1 MGFFLLQAR
10 LRRTFNIGSI
20 MNSDLCM
27 CVVSSLLRRFG
38 PRLLPL
44 AILWLLHPTAEAQA
58 QVSSTNIVSGT
69 IGVPG
74 EVDRYTFNL
83 SARSRFYFDA
93 LSNLGDVRWT
103 LEGPARTLVDTR
115 PFNQSDAGNG
125 GILSLDPGFYRLDID
140 ALNATTNAY
149 QFRLVNQEAARLL
162 TPDTVVSNT
171 LALGNET
178 HLYRF
183 AANAGDRFSFKR
195 LFLSTPGNIWWRL
208 IDPYNNETFSR
219 GFADEPPFTLRAGG
233 QYTLLI
239 EGYTSNQEAVR
250 YSFLPDFLDN
260 TPPPPLPGSPYTP
273 NQLLAGD
280 LVDTSTNSF
289 HFTLN
294 EETQVLVDSL
304 TNSPNV
310 QFWMEG
316 PSGII
321 VNHSSLN
328 NADNH
333 NGIPLLRLPA
343 GDYHF
348 YVRRTT
354 AGTSPYRLR
363 LLTDSSGTT
372 VAPGT
377 PILGNLVP
385 MTESRIYRFQS
396 SAGSRLFVDV
406 STTNNPPNATW
417 RLYDPHNNFLEQA
430 TIRADRGPLNLK
442 LTGTYTLVVDGYYA
456 EDGVVNAFRIDLSPV
471 VDGLETIALSE
482 VVSGQ
487 IDSPGQAR
495 RYLFTVPTGRM
506 IAVDSRTNSTLRI
519 TLEGPSGRLIN
530 NVSLSN
536 LDGSNAG
543 HLQFAPPGDY
553 ALTVA
558 GTGDATGGYS
568 FRIIDLSIAQQ
579 VSLNTP
585 ISGTLNPANETDA
598 YRFTVPSGTRVFFN
612 SINNSGMPN
621 AYWRCVDSSGGLVFS
636 QGIGDIGP
644 RVLTAGGTY
653 ILTIDGYHSEST
665 LGNYTFNLVTP
676 QDEVHS
682 LPLNTLV
689 QDSITSAGQTHLY
702 TFSLLNK
709 TLVSFDSLVAN
720 SDMRWSLDG
729 PTGRIMNERGFTSS
743 DASFGTGPLYLPPG
757 DFRLSVRAIN
767 DQTGDFRFRLLDL
780 GLAETIPL
788 NATLARTLDPANETD
803 AFNFAVSPGTKV
815 YFDLLTQTGLPNAYW
830 RCVNS
835 RGEPI
840 FAVSLSDRGPL
851 ELTEGGI
858 YTLLVEGHPSEER
871 SGNYS
876 FTLWTVIDSSH
887 ALTLGSVIS
896 GAIATPGQTEEYR
909 FSVPVTTRVYFDS
922 LTNNSA
928 ITWTLRGSGQ
938 AWASN
943 RNFASSDGASV
954 SDAIQIL
961 TPGEYRLTVSATGDT
976 VGGFA
981 FRLLD
986 VSTGTTITPGA
997 TVGGNLNPGNK
1008 TDLYRLSVSAGD
1020 RYFFD
1025 WVSMANLPNLY
1036 WRLIDPAGI
1045 KVFGNYQSDS
1055 ETNRFLVAGTYTLLV
1070 EGHTSDQAA
1079 GAYQFRVI
1087 PAGNIP
1093 PLPFLGSPLT
1103 LGTVVNGSLP
1113 TATSSNVYAFTLS
1126 ASTRLYFDAL
1136 TYSSVS
1142 WTLEGPSGISVN
1154 NRAFWSSDSVFIA
1167 DSSLA
1172 CQAGEYRLTVTG
1184 LPGDYSFRI
1193 LDANTATPISADVLV
1208 SGTLEPAGGTLLR
1221 RFETQAGASFFVDGR
1236 PTSGFNTAPSLRI
1249 LTPRGGIFHSDAV
1262 SSDSDDRIAPET
1274 GTYLISIEGR
1284 PNDTAAS
1291 GSFSFMLHSR
1301 NDTTNTIVLGETVA
1315 GSITT
1320 PGHRRFYQFFMP
1332 SPGTIFFD
1340 SLANNSLTWSLVGPQ
1355 GELVSSR
1362 AFWSS
1367 DSADGKSILNLV
1379 AGNHLLVVDPS
1390 GPALGDFAF
1399 RLVDSSSAQPFAIG
1413 GVVNGNLAPG
1423 NSLRLYRFNASA
1435 GERIYFDGRPNSG
1448 FTSTP
1453 YFKIYSPLGDL
1464 VVDNAQIN
1472 TDVELSPLAQSGS
1485 YLMSIEGR
1493 YSDTSTNGSF
1503 SFLIH
1508 SITDVTNTMTVG
1520 ARVEGSISVPGQRHY
1535 HKLTLSQPL
1544 RAFFDT
1550 LNDSSLPATLTGPSG
1565 IVFDSRQLWSTDS
1578 ADGNALLNL
1587 VAGEYQIEIDPN
1599 GATLGTYA
1607 FRLVDSSTA
1616 TAIAP
1621 GQVVLGSLIPG
1632 ASTKVYKFGA
1642 QAGARFYFD
1651 GRPTSGFTATPYCK
1665 LYSPYG
1671 NISMDVQNVTTDRE
1685 FTLSET
1691 GDYLLSVEGRY
1702 SDTSAQGDFSFLIV
1716 PNPPQSPQALFNTN
1730 VAPDLTVTG
1739 VTITPNASLQ
1749 SGQNLLVRW
1758 TTRNEGTAATGGSFT
1773 EQVTVRNTGTSQV
1786 LVSRTL
1792 AYDDATSGPIEPA
1805 QSRARSLSI
1814 QLPDGSG
1821 SAGALQV
1828 TVTTDTLNN
1837 LTEQNGSSTAEAN
1850 NSASINTTAS
1860 LAPYPDLQTLQLTAE
1875 PLSGWTNGQTITLR
1889 WITTNSG
1896 NRATLGSWSESVRI
1910 RNTNTSSI
1918 ILSTSLPYEE
1928 SDPEQGPIAPASSKT
1943 RSLQFTVPADS
1954 TAFGAFEIT
1963 VSTDETDELFEY
1975 NPAGTGEQNN
1985 SQRLV
1990 TLSAPDLRVA
2000 GLAVTASPALQAGA
2014 ELLIQW
2020 NTTNQG
2026 NTLASDAFYDR
2037 VLVRNTNTAEVLLN
2051 TLLPY
2056 TPTLVG
2062 NGPIPAGAARARQHS
2077 FRLPDGTRGIGGL
2090 EITIS
2095 TDALNQLVEH
2105 NPAGTG
2111 ESNNDSTVRI
2121 SIADRPYPDLVITS
2135 VTAPAQAQPGQ
2146 QVPVVWTV
2154 RNNGTTPA
2162 TNGWAD
2168 QLFLSQDP
2176 TPGSD
2181 TFLTSV
2187 SFAGILNAGQ
2197 SLTRTQQVSLPAFGA
2212 GARYFVVETDA
2223 GNRVFEENETNNV
2236 GVSSQPTTV
2245 PSILTLQ
2252 LSSTRVSEN
2261 AGSQAVQA
2269 TVVRNSDTTAAL
2281 TVALGNNQPSRAI
2294 IPGSLT
2300 LPIGAASGTF
2310 WIEIRDDA
2318 VALGDVTITLT
2329 AQAPGHVTVTNQLVV
2344 LDNDSPALAL
2354 RLSATTISEA
2364 ASPGALT
2371 GQLTRNAQT
2380 NLPLTVSL
2388 TSDRPG
2394 AIAVPASVTFLPGQ
2408 TNTSF
2413 NLTLTDDDVVT
2424 GNRVASIFASA
2435 TGFSPVSASITLVDN
2450 DTVTLTLQ
2458 LSDSSVGEASLNP
2471 ATIATLT
2478 RSPISS
2484 ATLRVLMSTNG
2495 GNLVQLPSEVTIPA
2509 NQPGVA
2515 FPVNVRNDTLAY
2527 GAQTVNLVA
2536 QAIGSDGSPI
2546 PGATASSVL
2555 TVREDDGPTL
2565 NIAFQSAVI
2574 EEGASTLAIV
2584 SRNTPPTNSLSVSI
2598 NATPAG
2604 QATSP
2609 TSVVLPVGVT
2619 ATNITVRG
2627 VSDGLS
2633 DGIKEVV
2640 FTALA
2645 VGYNPGTAPLT
2656 VTDIDVPDLT
2666 VVEVTVPP
2674 TSLTDGLISAI
2685 WSVTNSG
2692 LATAVG
2698 TWVDEVYLSTDAQG
2712 ANASL
2717 ITAVT
2722 NQGPLLVGEGYSRS
2736 RSFLLPSDPGTYW
2749 VLVRTDATRTL
2760 TEGSDRNNVL
2770 VSAPIVVQPSYRA
2783 TVSTDIDSAISGT
2796 PIPLQGRTFLS
2807 TDGSPAS
2814 FRTATVRIN
2823 VNQVRRVL
2831 QVVSDAQ
2838 GNFSTTFQPI
2848 PGEAGVYT
2856 IGADHPRVREDE
2868 AQDQFT
2874 LLGMAAVPWQVNLRL
2889 APNELAN
2896 GSIEVRNLSPLPLTG
2911 IEVTG
2916 EGVPL
2921 GFELAAAM
2929 TNSLAGNQIT
2939 TLNFSLLTTL
2949 TTGASG
2955 RIALVV
2961 TSAEGAVL
2969 RIPIDFVIAPPTAEL
2984 VAEPASLQRG
2994 MLRGT
2999 QTLVQFDVINRGGV
3013 ASGELS
3019 VALPVTPWLSLVSA
3033 SPLPSIPPAGRT
3045 TIVLALNPATNL
3057 PLTVYSGSLSVIGRE
3072 QATVSV
3078 PFTFRA
3084 LSEARGDLLLTATDE
3099 YTYFVGGAPKLTN
3112 ATLVLRDPFTNGIV
3126 AQARTDAA
3134 GQVRFS
3140 NLFEGDYL
3148 LEASAPGHSST
3159 RGGIRVVPGITKE
3172 QEVFLT
3178 QETVRYE
3185 WSVVPTQ
3192 IEDRYR
3198 VVLQPRFETEVPQPN
3213 LVVENP
3219 QIMPL
3224 VTPGRVSQ
3232 FEIRLRN
3239 TGRIALQRVRIPV
3252 PSHPKLI
3259 ITPLVTEIEELPA
3272 LTSISVPV
3280 TIQVAD
3286 APPPGTVAL
3295 QGAVGLAGP
3304 ETCEGTECV
3313 IHMPIDTSFKCG
3325 ENFVFKEADVTLQV
3339 ICVPETGCQFPN
3351 ADITRI
3357 DFMTASRVA
3366 AEAELDCL
3374 LGKMNECQKARVRG
3388 YLRSGDLGSVDG
3400 PMGFGIS
3407 DFCGCAPPERIPQMF
3422 NAASNYLSSLGFSAV
3437 GSAPGFVNFGTVS
3450 LLSEIPCNQP
3460 FPVPPALAGPEL
3472 HGFGGTLPPPAAVCA
3487 KVRLELSQDITLTRS
3502 AFRGTLVLENNS
3514 GGSLTDIQLT
3524 VDFRDGNNQSAASLF
3539 AVRGP
3544 TLSGLSGVDG
3554 SGTLANT
3561 ATGSAEYLFIPTLDA
3576 APTQPTGYYIGGT
3589 LRFKENGQTV
3599 TIQLLPGAI
3608 TVLPEARLTLEYF
3621 QQRDVYSDDPFTP
3634 EIEPSEPFVLGLRAR
3649 NGGAGIA
3656 RNFRIA
3662 SAQPRIIENEKGL
3675 DIDFKL
3681 IGARLDNQPV
3691 DPSFTMNLGTI
3702 DPGASKTVL
3711 WDMASNLQGK
3721 FVDYRASFEHVDALG
3736 GKNLS
3741 LIEAVTVHE
3750 LIHLV
3755 QDDRVGSD
3763 SLPDFLVNDSPDQQS
3778 LPDVLYLSTGLNEP
3792 VTLAGNPT
3800 VDSPATTND
3809 LVVQLTA
3816 TMSPGWSYLRLPNP
3830 GADFRLMSATRADGK
3845 SLRIGPNIWT
3855 TDRSFPSA
3863 QTGAVREQLLHLLDH
3878 NSSGSYTLRFA
3889 PTVADTNAPASAVA
3903 ALPTSSP
3910 SRFAVEWSGSDGAGE
3925 SGIAF
3930 FDIFVSINGSP
3941 YTNWLARTTLRSALF
3956 DGINGSRYAFY
3967 SRATDL
3973 DGNVEVVPTVPDAQT
3988 TANSANTPPTLIPLA
4003 DVTIDEGTQ
4012 LNLRANA
4019 IDTDLPRQTLS
4030 YALISAPAGATI
4042 DSASGNIRWQTA
4054 EAQGGS
4060 VARFI
4065 LTATDNGEPSL
4076 SATQSVQVTVR
4087 ELNSAPSFVN
4097 ASTEILADEGIALA
4111 ERILA
4116 SDNDLPE
4123 QTLTW
4128 ELAAGAPPG
4137 LSLDA
4142 ALGILRWTPSED
4154 QGPGDYPITV
4164 TVRDNGSP
4172 RQAASRTLRLRV
4184 REVNQ
4189 APSLNAIPL
4198 QAALV
4203 QTTLVVTNSATD
4215 PDRPTQE
4222 FFFSLGAG
4230 APRGAR
4236 IDRNTGVFTW
4246 TPSAEYARSTNQVTI
4261 QVTDNGAPSLTA
4273 SQPLR
4278 IIVGDYLEARL
4289 GHGIALA
4296 GQSASVPIVI
4306 FTTIPATN
4314 VSFTVQVP
4322 EGRLT
4327 GFTLPTAASPLASA
4341 RIQALG
4347 GNRYQVQLGTLPGVS
4362 LSGERIV
4369 SQLTFQS
4376 VANQSSAFVP
4386 LFLSNVAAIQSNGS
4400 PLPRALGQPGRV
4412 VYLGREPLLEMVESA
4427 QQVDLTIYGSGDTYS
4442 IESTPSLAPGFQWTP
4457 FWSGVLIDYMD
4468 VIPVD
4473 PTEES
4478 QFFRAIQN

>member
-1 MGFFLLQAR
+1 
-10 LRRTFNIGSI
+10 
-20 MNSDLCM
+20 MNSDLRM
-27 CVVSSLLRRFG
+27 CVVSSLLRRFS
-38 PRLLPL
+38 PRVLPL
-44 AILWLLHPTAEAQA
+44 AILWLLHPTAEAPA

-69 IGVPG
+69 IGIPG
-74 EVDRYTFNL
+74 EVDRYTFSL

-93 LSNLGDVRWT
+93 LTNESNVRWT
-103 LEGPARTLVDTR
+103 LEGPTRVHVDSR
-115 PFNQSDAGNG
+115 PFNQSDAGSG
-125 GILSLDPGFYRLDID
+125 AIVSLEPGFYRLDLD
-140 ALNATTNAY
+140 GLNASTNGY
-149 QFRLVNQEAARLL
+149 QFRFVNLESARLL

-171 LALGNET
+171 LSLGNDS

-183 AANAGDRFSFKR
+183 TANAGDQFSFRR
-195 LFLSTPGNIWWRL
+195 LFVSTPGNIWWRL
-208 IDPYNNETFSR
+208 IDPYNRETFSR
-219 GFADEPPFTLRAGG
+219 GFATEPPLTLGVSG
-233 QYTLLI
+233 EYTVLV
-239 EGYTSNQEAVR
+239 EGYVSNQEAMR
-250 YSFLPDFLDN
+250 YSFLPEFLGN
-260 TPPPPLPGSPYTP
+260 TPPPPLPGTPYTL
-273 NQLLAGD
+273 NQVIAGE
-280 LVDTSTNSF
+280 LVNASTNSY
-289 HFTLN
+289 HFTLA
-294 EETQVLVDSL
+294 EETRVLVDSL
-304 TNSPNV
+304 TNSANV
-310 QFWMEG
+310 QLWMEG
-316 PSGII
+316 PSGVA
-321 VNHSSLN
+321 VNHSTLN
-328 NADNH
+328 NSESHA
-333 NGIPLLRLPA
+333 GVPLLLLPA

-348 YVRRTT
+348 YVRRTS

-363 LLTDSSGTT
+363 LLTESSGST
-372 VAPGT
+372 VVPGT
-377 PILGNLVP
+377 PILGNLTP
-385 MTESRIYRFQS
+385 LQESRIYRFAA

-417 RLYDPHNNFLEQA
+417 RLYDPQNNFLEQSNL
-430 TIRADRGPLNLK
+430 RGGDRGPLNLK
-442 LTGTYTLVVDGYYA
+442 LTGTYSLVVDGYYA
-456 EDGVVNAFRIDLSPV
+456 EDGAANAFRIDLVPIQ
-471 VDGLETIALSE
+471 DGLETIALGD
-482 VVSGQ
+482 VVSDQ
-487 IDSPGQAR
+487 IESPGQTK
-495 RYLFTVPTGRM
+495 RYLFTVPTDRI
-506 IAVDSRTNSTLRI
+506 IAVDSRTNSPLRVL
-519 TLEGPSGRLIN
+519 LEGPSGRLVN
-530 NVSLSN
+530 NVPLASI
-536 LDGSNAG
+536 DGFSPG
-543 HLQFAPPGDY
+543 HIRFAPAGDY
-553 ALTVA
+553 TLTVTA
-558 GTGDATGGYS
+558 TGDTTGGYG
-568 FRIIDLSIAQQ
+568 FRLVDLSAAQQ
-579 VSLNTP
+579 VGLNTP
-585 ISGTLNPANETDA
+585 ISGTLNPANEVDA
-598 YRFTVPSGTRVFFN
+598 FRFTTPPGTRIFFN
-612 SINNSGMPN
+612 SVNNSGMPN
-621 AYWRCVDSSGGLVFS
+621 AYWRCVDSVGNAVFS
-636 QGIGDIGP
+636 QGLADVGP

-653 ILTIDGYHSEST
+653 TVVIDGYHSEAT
-665 LGNYTFNLVTP
+665 IGNYTFSLVTP

-682 LPLNTLV
+682 LALNTLV
-689 QDSITSAGQTHLY
+689 QGTVTLPGQTHLY
-702 TFSLLNK
+702 TFSLINR
-709 TLVSFDSLVAN
+709 TSVSFDAIIPNAGVV
-720 SDMRWSLDG
+720 WSLDG
-729 PTGRIMNERGFTSS
+729 PSGRIINERGFASS
-743 DASFGTGPLYLPPG
+743 DAAQGIPPLNLPPG
-757 DFRLSVRAIN
+757 AYQLQVKGMRDE
-767 DQTGDFRFRLLDL
+767 TGDFSFRLLDL
-780 GLAETIPL
+780 GSAEIVPL
-788 NATLARTLDPANETD
+788 NATIARTLDPARETD
-803 AFNFAVSPGTKV
+803 AFSFAVSAGTEA
-815 YFDLLTQTGLPNAYW
+815 YFDLVAQTGMPNAYW
-830 RCVNS
+830 RCINS
-835 RGEPI
+835 RGERI
-840 FAVSLSDRGPL
+840 FGGGIADVGPL
-851 ELTEGGI
+851 LLTEGGV
-858 YTLLVEGHPSEER
+858 YTLLVEGHPADTA

-876 FTLWTVIDSSH
+876 FTIWNVVDGARSLV
-887 ALTLGSVIS
+887 LGSEVS
-896 GAIATPGQTEEYR
+896 GNITTPGQTQEYR
-909 FSVPVTTRVYFDS
+909 FSVPASTQVYFDS
-922 LTNNSA
+922 LSNDSSML
-928 ITWTLRGSGQ
+928 WTLQGAGQ
-938 AWASN
+938 QWVS
-943 RNFASSDGASV
+943 RRSFISSDGSGSADPV
-954 SDAIQIL
+954 HTL
-961 TPGEYRLTVSATGDT
+961 TPGEYTLTISATGDNT
-976 VGGFA
+976 GAFS
-981 FRLLD
+981 FRLLNLT
-986 VSTGTTITPGA
+986 SGSPISPGV
-997 TVGGNLNPGNK
+997 TVGGNLSPGNR
-1008 TDLYRLSVSAGD
+1008 TDVYRLEVTPGD

-1025 WVSMANLPNLY
+1025 WISKANLPNLY
-1036 WRLIDPAGI
+1036 WRLLDPDGT
-1045 KVFGNYQSDS
+1045 KVFGNHLSDS
-1055 ETNRFLVAGTYTLLV
+1055 ETNRFLVGGAYTLLV
-1070 EGHTSDQAA
+1070 EGHHLDQAA
-1079 GAYQFRVI
+1079 GAYQFRVVS
-1087 PAGNIP
+1087 AGNVP
-1093 PLPFLGSPLT
+1093 PTPFTGSLLA
-1103 LGTVVNGSLP
+1103 LGTTVSGSLP
-1113 TATSSNVYAFTLS
+1113 TATSTNLYRFALS
-1126 ASTRLYFDAL
+1126 APTRLYFDAL

-1142 WTLEGPSGISVN
+1142 WSLAGPSGLVVN
-1154 NRAFWSSDSVFIA
+1154 NRAFWSSDSAFIS
-1167 DSSLA
+1167 DSSVM
-1172 CQAGEYRLTVTG
+1172 CPAGEYGLTITG
-1184 LPGDYSFRI
+1184 LAGAYSFRV
-1193 LDANTATPISADVLV
+1193 LDAATATTISRDTLV
-1208 SGTLEPAGGTLLR
+1208 SGTLEPAGATVLR
-1221 RFETQAGASFFVDGR
+1221 RFEAQAGDAMFMDGR
-1236 PTSGFNTAPSLRI
+1236 PAVGFSAIPSLRI
-1249 LTPRGGIFHSDAV
+1249 LSPRGKLVLSDSI
-1262 SSDSDDRIAPET
+1262 SSDTDNLIAPET

-1284 PNDTAAS
+1284 PNETAAS
-1291 GSFSFMLHSR
+1291 GSFSFLLHSR
-1301 NDTTNTIVLGETVA
+1301 GDTTNTIVLGERVA
-1315 GSITT
+1315 GSLTT
-1320 PGHRRFYQFFMP
+1320 PGHRRYYQLNLSTP
-1332 SPGTIFFD
+1332 ATVFFD
-1340 SLANNSLTWSLVGPQ
+1340 SLANNDLTWSLFGPQ
-1355 GELVSSR
+1355 GEIVSSR

-1367 DSADGKSILNLV
+1367 DSVDGRSILNLL
-1379 AGNHLLVVDPS
+1379 AGNHVLVVDPAAATV
-1390 GPALGDFAF
+1390 GEFAF
-1399 RLVDSSSAQPFAIG
+1399 RLVDSSSAQPFTTGAL
-1413 GVVNGNLAPG
+1413 VNGNLEPG
-1423 NSLRLYRFNASA
+1423 NSLRLYRFNATT
-1435 GERIYFDGRPNSG
+1435 GQRLYVDGRPTSG
-1448 FTSTP
+1448 FSSAP
-1453 YFKIYSPLGDL
+1453 YMKIYSPLGDL
-1464 VVDNAQIN
+1464 VMDNTQVT
-1472 TDVELSPLAQSGS
+1472 TDIELPPLPQTGS
-1485 YLMSIEGR
+1485 YLMSVEGR
-1493 YSDTSTNGSF
+1493 YSDTSTNGLF

-1508 SITDVTNTMTVG
+1508 SITDLTNTMTVG
-1520 ARVEGSISVPGQRHY
+1520 ARVEGSISIPGQRHY
-1535 HKLTLSQPL
+1535 HRFSLTQPL
-1544 RAFFDT
+1544 RVFFDT
-1550 LNDSSLPATLTGPSG
+1550 LSDSSITATLTGPTG
-1565 IVFDSRQLWSTDS
+1565 TLFDSRQLWSTDS
-1578 ADGNALLNL
+1578 ADGNALLEL
-1587 VAGEYQIEIDPN
+1587 AAGEYQLVIDPN
-1599 GATLGTYA
+1599 AATLGSYA
-1607 FRLVDSSTA
+1607 FRLIDASTA
-1616 TAIAP
+1616 TP
-1621 GQVVLGSLIPG
+1621 MTLGQVVNGTLAPG
-1632 ASTKVYKFGA
+1632 VSSRLYRFEA

-1651 GRPTSGFTATPYCK
+1651 GRPTSGFSATPYCK
-1665 LYSPYG
+1665 IYSPYG
-1671 NISMDVQNVTTDRE
+1671 NVSLDAQSITTDRE
-1685 FTLSET
+1685 FSLLET
-1691 GDYLLSVEGRY
+1691 GDYVLAVEGRY
-1702 SDTSAQGDFSFLIV
+1702 SDTSAEGQYSFLLV
-1716 PNPPQSPQALFNTN
+1716 LNPPPLSQTLFNTN
-1730 VAPDLTVTG
+1730 IAPDLTVSG
-1739 VTITPNASLQ
+1739 VTLTPNANLQ
-1749 SGQNLLVRW
+1749 SGQSVLVRW
-1758 TTRNEGTAATGGSFT
+1758 TTRNEGAAATGSSFT

-1860 LAPYPDLQTLQLTAE
+1860 LAPYPDLQTIQLSAE

-1928 SDPEQGPIAPASSKT
+1928 SDPEQGPIAPASSRT

-1963 VSTDETDELFEY
+1963 VSADETDELFEY

-2000 GLAVTASPALQAGA
+2000 GLAITASPALQAGA
-2014 ELLIQW
+2014 ELVIQW

-2026 NTLASDAFYDR
+2026 NTLASGAFYDR

-2062 NGPIPAGAARARQHS
+2062 NGPLPAGAARARQQS
-2077 FRLPDGTRGIGGL
+2077 LRLPDGARGIGGL

-2135 VTAPAQAQPGQ
+2135 VTAPAQAQSGQ

-2181 TFLTSV
+2181 TFLASV

-2223 GNRVFEENETNNV
+2223 ANRVFEENETNNV
-2236 GVSSQPTTV
+2236 GVSSQPTSV
-2245 PSILTLQ
+2245 PTILTLQ

-2281 TVALGNNQPSRAI
+2281 TVALGNSQPSRAI

-2371 GQLTRNAQT
+2371 GQLSRNAQT

-2435 TGFSPVSASITLVDN
+2435 TGFSPVSTSITLLEN
-2450 DTVTLTLQ
+2450 DTVALTLQ
-2458 LSDSSVGEASLNP
+2458 LSDSSVGEATLNP
-2471 ATIATLT
+2471 AAIATLT

-2484 ATLRVLMSTNG
+2484 ATLRVLLSTNG

-2584 SRNTPPTNSLSVSI
+2584 SRNTPPTNSLTVSI

-2604 QATSP
+2604 QATAP
-2609 TSVVLPVGVT
+2609 ATVLLPVGVT

-2627 VSDGLS
+2627 VSDGVS

-2656 VTDIDVPDLT
+2656 VTDIDVPDLA

-2674 TSLTDGLISAI
+2674 SSLTDGLISAI

-2770 VSAPIVVQPSYRA
+2770 VSGPIAVRPSYRA

-2874 LLGMAAVPWQVNLRL
+2874 LLGMAAVPWQVSLRL
-2889 APNELAN
+2889 APNELAS

-2911 IEVTG
+2911 IEVAG

-2929 TNSLAGNQIT
+2929 TNSLAGNQVA

-2949 TTGASG
+2949 TSGASG

-2961 TSAEGAVL
+2961 TSAEGAIL

-3019 VALPVTPWLSLVSA
+3019 VALPVTPWLSLVSP

-3057 PLTVYSGSLSVIGRE
+3057 PLTVYSGSLSVIGQE
-3072 QATVSV
+3072 QASVSV

-3084 LSEARGDLLLTATDE
+3084 LSEARGDLVLTATDE
-3099 YTYFVGGAPKLTN
+3099 YTYFVSGAPKLTN

-3126 AQARTDAA
+3126 AQARTDSA
-3134 GQVRFS
+3134 GQVRFN
-3140 NLFEGDYL
+3140 NLLEGDYL
-3148 LEASAPGHSST
+3148 LEASAPGHGST

-3192 IEDRYR
+3192 IEDHYR
-3198 VVLQPRFETEVPQPN
+3198 VVLQPQFETEVPQPN

-3286 APPPGTVAL
+3286 APPPGTVGL

-3357 DFMTASRVA
+3357 DFMTASRLA

-3388 YLRSGDLGSVDG
+3388 YLRSGDFGSVDG
-3400 PMGFGIS
+3400 PFGFGIS

-3422 NAASNYLSSLGFSAV
+3422 NVASNYLSSLGFSPV
-3437 GSAPGFVNFGTVS
+3437 GSAPGFVNFGTVT
-3450 LLSEIPCNQP
+3450 LVSEVPCNQP

-3472 HGFGGTLPPPAAVCA
+3472 QGLGGTLPPPAAVCA
-3487 KVRLELSQDITLTRS
+3487 KVRMELSQDITLTRS

-3544 TLSGLSGVDG
+3544 TLSGLSAVDG

-3621 QQRDVYSDDPFTP
+3621 QQRDVYSDDPFTL

-3649 NGGAGIA
+3649 NGGAGTA

-3691 DPSFTMNLGTI
+3691 DPSFTLNLGTI

-3721 FVDYRASFEHVDALG
+3721 FIDYRASFEHVDALG

-3778 LPDVLYLSTGLNEP
+3778 LPDVIYLSTGLNEP
-3792 VTLAGNPT
+3792 VTLASNPR

-3809 LVVQLTA
+3809 LVVQLTT

-3830 GADFRLMSATRADGK
+3830 GADFRLVSATRADGK
-3845 SLRIGPNIWT
+3845 TLRLGPNIWT

-3903 ALPTSSP
+3903 ALPASSP

-3956 DGINGSRYAFY
+3956 DGINGSRYSFY

-3973 DGNVEVVPTVPDAQT
+3973 DGNVEIVPTLPDAQT

-4019 IDTDLPRQTLS
+4019 IDIDLPRQTIS

-4042 DSASGNIRWQTA
+4042 DSASGNIRWQTG

-4076 SATQSVQVTVR
+4076 IATQSVQVTVR
-4087 ELNSAPSFVN
+4087 ELNSAPSFVS

-4128 ELAAGAPPG
+4128 ELAAGAPQG
-4137 LSLDA
+4137 LSLDP

-4215 PDRPTQE
+4215 PDRPAQE

-4369 SQLTFQS
+4369 SQLTFQT

-4386 LFLSNVAAIQSNGS
+4386 LFISNVAAIQSNGS

-4427 QQVDLTIYGSGDTYS
+4427 QQVDLTIYGSGDTYN